1 MQYSPVW
8 MQSLHTP
15 IYSVYR
21 LNVLTILFLNFP
33 AANITLQQSDHTVG
47 EGDGSVTVCAELTTG
62 NLERN
67 VTVYLTTADGTATG
81 EYICYTCGSCSLV
94 PTIYIIINQLS
105 ALEVTFMP

>member
-8 MQSLHTP
+8 MP
-15 IYSVYR
+15 INHYTLPSVWYSMYS

-33 AANITLQQSDHTVG
+33 ATNITLQQSDHTVG

-67 VTVYLTTADGTATG
+67 ITVYLTTVDGTATG
-81 EYICYTCGSCSLV
+81 E
-94 PTIYIIINQLS
+94 
-105 ALEVTFMP
+105 